1 MARTSFATRA
11 EGVRTLASTMRQ
23 TGIKAVYWKLRLCE
37 RGRAPCRTRTCDL
50 LVRSLMQV
58 VYPVGSSMVYLTP
71 RTRCSPEFGSKL
83 FTDCSLGAQNCRR
96 ASAIIFKFWRLANA
110 SYCSSI
116 KTHTCGTAFAASIC
130 RAIVGTQRPHHA
142 PESNRLDG
150 RQTSSARRRRCHA
163 SGAVQAQKKSLD
175 DVLCTRDAAQTPI
188 GNQRISWTAAA

>member
-71 RTRCSPEFGSKL
+71 RTRCSSVFGSKL
-83 FTDCSLGAQNCRR
+83 FTDCSLGAQIAGAQAPLFSSFGASQTRR
-96 ASAIIFKFWRLANA
+96 TVPLSKR
-110 SYCSSI
+110 
-116 KTHTCGTAFAASIC
+116 TP
-130 RAIVGTQRPHHA
+130 VGRRSRRQFVA
-142 PESNRLDG
+142 P
-150 RQTSSARRRRCHA
+150 SSARSGHIMRPRVTDWTDVRRPQREDGGATRRARCRH
-163 SGAVQAQKKSLD
+163 
-175 DVLCTRDAAQTPI
+175 RRNP
-188 GNQRISWTAAA
+188 